1 MTIDLKN
8 FSLFNTSIRIDRYT
22 GSYTDGIY
30 QRTLQ
35 ESIITFASVQPYS
48 TVEQDQVIDPVSGE
62 WVDEI
67 KLMYT
72 TERIYLNNNQVQVN
86 QTSDIITVD
95 GEQWQPVKV
104 EPWGFLANS
113 HYRVLLNRFDGF

>member
-8 FSLFNTSIRIDRYT
+8 FSLFNQSIQIDRYT

-30 QRTLQ
+30 ARTIS
-35 ESIITFASVQPYS
+35 ESITTFASVQPYS
-48 TVEQDQVIDPVSGE
+48 TVEQDQIIDPTSGE

-72 TERIYLNNNQVQVN
+72 TERIYVNNNQVPAN
-86 QTSDIITVD
+86 QTADIVIVD
-95 GEQWQPVKV
+95 GEQWQPLKV
-104 EPWGFLANS
+104 EPWGFLNNP
-113 HYRVLLNRFDGF
+113 HYRVLLGRFDGF